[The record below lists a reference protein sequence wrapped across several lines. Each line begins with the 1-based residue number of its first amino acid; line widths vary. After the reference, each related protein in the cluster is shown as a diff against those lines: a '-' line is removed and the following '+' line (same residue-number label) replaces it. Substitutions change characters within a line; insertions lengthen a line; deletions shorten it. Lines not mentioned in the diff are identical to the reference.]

1 MKCLVALSGGVD
13 SALAACL
20 LKSQGHEVEGV
31 YMRTW
36 MNEADKIFAADCPW
50 EADRESAR
58 EVAEHLKIPFRVI
71 NMIDVYKEKVVSYLV
86 NGYGE
91 GLTPNPDI
99 MCNKE
104 VKFGTLLQY
113 AEEEGFDYLATGHYV
128 RKAVKE
134 GKEILLEGLD
144 VLKDQSYFLA
154 MVNPVVLK
162 KTLFPIGHLNK
173 SEVRQLAKEYGLP
186 NAERK
191 DSQGICFLGK
201 VSIQEFLD
209 HYLPQETGPIINLEG
224 KILGTHKGLHRY
236 TIGQRRGIGIP
247 SNADFENYVV
257 VKKDLEN
264 QALIVAFDHPGTPYL
279 YTKGAVLMN
288 FNWFQEPI
296 EEGVEVMVRVRY
308 RDPAIKARVQW
319 DKEDR
324 MRIFFEECQ
333 RGLAAGQ
340 IVAFYK
346 GQELF
351 GGGVIVPE
359 K

>member
-20 LKSQGHEVEGV
+20 LKFEGHEVEGV

-36 MNEADKIFAADCPW
+36 MNESDKVFAADCPW

-58 EVAEHLKIPFRVI
+58 AVADHLKIPFRVI

-104 VKFGTLLQY
+104 VKFGTLVQY
-113 AEEEGFDYLATGHYV
+113 AEAEGFDALATGHYV
-128 RKAVKE
+128 RKKVR
-134 GKEILLEGLD
+134 GVKEILMEGLD
-144 VLKDQSYFLA
+144 SLKDQSYFLA
-154 MVNPVVLK
+154 MVNPFILK
-162 KTLFPIGHLNK
+162 KTIFPIGHLHK
-173 SEVRQLAKEYGLP
+173 SEVRELAKQYGLP

-201 VSIQEFLD
+201 VSIQQFLD
-209 HYLPQETGPIINLEG
+209 HYLPQETGPIINLDG

-257 VKKDLEN
+257 VKKDLAN
-264 QALIVAFDHPGTPYL
+264 KALIVAFDHPDTPHL
-279 YTKGAVLMN
+279 YTKEACLMN
-288 FNWFQEPI
+288 FNWFQDPLGDG
-296 EEGVEVMVRVRY
+296 EEGTVRVRY
-308 RDPAIKARVQW
+308 RDPAVKILAHW
-319 DKEDR
+319 ETSDR
-324 MRIFFEECQ
+324 MKLSFENFE

-340 IVAFYK
+340 IVAFYRDK
-346 GQELF
+346 ELL